1 MLYCYL
7 SLVALVALQR
17 LAETQRSRRAE
28 RLLREQGAQEFG
40 AAHFPIMVALHG
52 SWLVACAAEAW
63 WLQSDVPQPVLAI
76 TMLIL
81 LATGQTLRLLAM
93 RALGPR
99 WTARVIV
106 LPKAPL
112 IESGIFAR
120 VRHPN
125 YLGVV
130 LEIAALPLIWGCW
143 RTALVFS
150 LANGVLLKHRIAVEE
165 EALGG

>member
-1 MLYCYL
+1 VILCYL

-17 LAETQRSRRAE
+17 LAETARSRRAE

-40 AAHFPIMVALHG
+40 ARHFPLMVALHG
-52 SWLVACAAEAW
+52 MWLIACAGEAW
-63 WLQSDVPQPVLAI
+63 WLQPEPPHA
-76 TMLIL
+76 L
-81 LATGQTLRLLAM
+81 LAVIMLLLLVAGQTLRFLAM

-99 WTARVIV
+99 WTARVMV
-106 LPKAPL
+106 LPDAPL
-112 IESGIFAR
+112 IESGIFTR
-120 VRHPN
+120 FRHPN

-130 LEIAALPLIWGCW
+130 VEIAALPLIWGCW

-150 LANGVLLKHRIAVEE
+150 LANGLLLKHRIAVEE